1 MAFPVNNTHSFYSNN
16 TAINEHFTD
25 LALQDEDQILVVVQD
40 MLGNQYY
47 SKVVITDVD
56 MVLSVFIVKD
66 VYNKIQGGLYTV
78 VSSSV
83 NDLVSQKLIVQ

>member
-1 MAFPVNNTHSFYSNN
+1 
-16 TAINEHFTD
+16 
-25 LALQDEDQILVVVQD
+25 
-40 MLGNQYY
+40 
-47 SKVVITDVD
+47 